1 MGETKFGKYF
11 AIKCNIKDECVL
23 VREGVV
29 HTVQSIFVSIK
40 REKKQINKSDL
51 ERFLESIPLPDVI
64 LIVYFRNKKELVQR
78 ILNRGH
84 HRLRNVPLC
93 LKERFVENAIVVEDM
108 TLNVLGKK
116 KGTNIIL
123 RSPVK
128 EIS

>member
-1 MGETKFGKYF
+1 MDEKNNESRILFVINPTIIITK
-11 AIKCNIKDECVL
+11 
-23 VREGVV
+23 
-29 HTVQSIFVSIK
+29 
-40 REKKQINKSDL
+40 KKQINKSDL

-123 RSPVK
+123 RFPVK